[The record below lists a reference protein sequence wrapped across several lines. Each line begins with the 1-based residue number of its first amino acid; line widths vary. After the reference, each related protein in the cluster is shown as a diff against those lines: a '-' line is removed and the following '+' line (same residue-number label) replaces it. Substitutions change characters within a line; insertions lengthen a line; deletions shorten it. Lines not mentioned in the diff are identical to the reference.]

1 MRGEDRPHDAPIPV
15 DLEPPI
21 YGAFDLVRSY
31 AFSRSQLYH
40 RRDRALQI
48 ATGDQSR
55 PIGGVFHRPRQFPPE
70 EKQFERHQGKVHDE
84 WDRDPGGVEDRHYR
98 IMPQSDMAH
107 LMAED
112 ERDLLS
118 VHPIQKALVQDD
130 DGRYDPSCVCIDIGG
145 SGDEYLRKVDPDL
158 SGGLRCEIM

>member
-1 MRGEDRPHDAPIPV
+1 MRREYRPHDAPIPV
-15 DLEPPI
+15 DLEPSVDS
-21 YGAFDLVRSY
+21 AFDLVRSY

-55 PIGGVFHRPRQFPPE
+55 PIGGIFHGPRQFPPE
-70 EKQFERHQGKVHDE
+70 EEQFERHQGKVHDE
-84 WDRDPGGVEDRHYR
+84 RDRDPGGIQDRCDG
-98 IMPQSDMAH
+98 IMAQPDVAH

-118 VHPIQKALVQDD
+118 IHPVKKALVQHD
-130 DGRYDPSCVCIDIGG
+130 DG
-145 SGDEYLRKVDPDL
+145 
-158 SGGLRCEIM
+158 